1 MDGPIT
7 FDEFKT
13 AIQSLKNNKAP
24 GNDFITNEDI
34 KQFLLQE
41 SEDLDS
47 FEFSDVVLNILF
59 NLMAGFWEYERI
71 PSGLKKVILRPFLK
85 NKDKDEY
92 APENYRTISLLNTL
106 FKLYE
111 AIIHNRLVCYLE
123 KELLLSPVQAGYRP
137 KKSTVDHILVLQEL
151 FLEYR
156 FNKIGK
162 RGGRNKKALY
172 LCFLDL
178 VKAFDKVSREYLF
191 RKLYQIGISGRC

>member
-13 AIQSLKNNKAP
+13 AIQSLKHNKAP

-47 FEFSDVVLNILF
+47 FEFSDAVLNILF
-59 NLMAGFWEYERI
+59 NLMVGFWEYERI

-85 NKDKDEY
+85 NKDNDEY

-106 FKLYE
+106 Q
-111 AIIHNRLVCYLE
+111 II
-123 KELLLSPVQAGYRP
+123 
-137 KKSTVDHILVLQEL
+137 
-151 FLEYR
+151 
-156 FNKIGK
+156 
-162 RGGRNKKALY
+162 
-172 LCFLDL
+172 
-178 VKAFDKVSREYLF
+178 
-191 RKLYQIGISGRC
+191 

>member
-59 NLMAGFWEYERI
+59 NLMVGFWEYERI

-92 APENYRTISLLNTL
+92 APENYRTISLLNSF

-111 AIIHNRLVCYLE
+111 AIIHRRLMNKLE
-123 KELLLSPVQAGYRP
+123 SELLISSVQAAYRP
-137 KKSTVDHILVLQEL
+137 RKSTADHIFVLQEL
-151 FLEYR
+151 FFDYR
-156 FNKIGK
+156 FNKFGK
-162 RGGRNKKALY
+162 RGGSIKKPLY
-172 LCFLDL
+172 LCFTDL
-178 VKAFDKVSREYLF
+178 SKAFDKVPRNRMLHWSKR
-191 RKLYQIGISGRC
+191 